1 MRIIS
6 GIRRGKKLFT
16 PKDDRVR
23 PTSDRAREALFNI
36 LESML
41 PAPLSEYDFLDVFAG
56 TGAIGLEAA
65 SRGARSVTFIDID
78 LELVKK
84 NAAACRLP
92 KLSYIQ
98 KDVRRL
104 PPAAKQFNLVFMDA
118 PYNMELSSL
127 TLSKLLEKGWL
138 TDDAIIIVETAKME
152 LLEMPPG
159 LKISRAKAY
168 FYGAARF
175 TFVRVDPEYL
185 KVR

>member
-6 GIRRGKKLFT
+6 GIRRGKKLFA
-16 PKDDRVR
+16 PQNDRIR
-23 PTSDRAREALFNI
+23 PTSDRAREALFSI

-56 TGAIGLEAA
+56 TGAVGLEAA

-78 LELVKK
+78 LDLVKK
-84 NAAACRLP
+84 NADACRLP
-92 KLSYIQ
+92 HLSYVL
-98 KDVRRL
+98 KDIRRL
-104 PPAAKQFNLVFMDA
+104 PPADRQYNLVFMDA
-118 PYNMELSSL
+118 PYNMELSSFAL
-127 TLSKLLEKGWL
+127 LRLLEKGWL
-138 TDDAIIIVETAKME
+138 TDDTIIIVETAKME
-152 LLEMPPG
+152 LLEIPPG

-185 KVR
+185 KMR

>member
-65 SRGARSVTFIDID
+65 SRGAPLGNVHRH
-78 LELVKK
+78 
-84 NAAACRLP
+84 
-92 KLSYIQ
+92 
-98 KDVRRL
+98 
-104 PPAAKQFNLVFMDA
+104 
-118 PYNMELSSL
+118 
-127 TLSKLLEKGWL
+127 
-138 TDDAIIIVETAKME
+138 
-152 LLEMPPG
+152 
-159 LKISRAKAY
+159 
-168 FYGAARF
+168 
-175 TFVRVDPEYL
+175 
-185 KVR
+185 

>member
-6 GIRRGKKLFT
+6 GTRRGKKLFA
-16 PKDDRVR
+16 PKNDRIR

-92 KLSYIQ
+92 GRSFRSWVNQMASSVSNRIITQ
-98 KDVRRL
+98 VTTADAGTGI
-104 PPAAKQFNLVFMDA
+104 PPNR
-118 PYNMELSSL
+118 
-127 TLSKLLEKGWL
+127 G
-138 TDDAIIIVETAKME
+138 
-152 LLEMPPG
+152 
-159 LKISRAKAY
+159 ISNAVL
-168 FYGAARF
+168 F
-175 TFVRVDPEYL
+175 
-185 KVR
+185 

>member
-6 GIRRGKKLFT
+6 GTRRGKKLFA
-16 PKDDRVR
+16 PKNDRIR

-84 NAAACRLP
+84 NAAACR
-92 KLSYIQ
+92 
-98 KDVRRL
+98 
-104 PPAAKQFNLVFMDA
+104 PPPD
-118 PYNMELSSL
+118 SL
-127 TLSKLLEKGWL
+127 TLFLWTRRTIWNCRFLPSPNFLKRAGSR
-138 TDDAIIIVETAKME
+138 T
-152 LLEMPPG
+152 MP
-159 LKISRAKAY
+159 
-168 FYGAARF
+168 
-175 TFVRVDPEYL
+175 
-185 KVR
+185 